1 MTEQEEWEKLS
12 PEEKKV
18 QLYLKQKKL
27 LDDFLERGAI
37 SRAQYE
43 KSFGDLTDKFL
54 AQEREQSEA
63 RLDAGTYAEQKMGM
77 QAYGRNEN

>member
-1 MTEQEEWEKLS
+1 MEQTDWEKLS

-43 KSFGDLTDKFL
+43 KSFGDLT
-54 AQEREQSEA
+54 E
-63 RLDAGTYAEQKMGM
+63 KMGM
-77 QAYGRNEN
+77 QAYGRYEN

>member
-1 MTEQEEWEKLS
+1 MEQTDWEKLS
-12 PEEKKV
+12 PEEKKI

-43 KSFGDLTDKFL
+43 KSFGDLT
-54 AQEREQSEA
+54 E
-63 RLDAGTYAEQKMGM
+63 KMGM